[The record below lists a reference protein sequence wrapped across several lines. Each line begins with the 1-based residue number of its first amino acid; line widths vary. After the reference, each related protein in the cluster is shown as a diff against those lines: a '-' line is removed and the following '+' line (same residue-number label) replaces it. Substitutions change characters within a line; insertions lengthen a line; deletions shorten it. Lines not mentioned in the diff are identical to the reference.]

1 LSKSIR
7 VWRARDYALS
17 VCSNMGLIVDWQTS
31 YSVFE
36 IADKTNGMV
45 ALYRRGNIIRKAYA
59 DVVNAL

>member
-1 LSKSIR
+1 
-7 VWRARDYALS
+7 
-17 VCSNMGLIVDWQTS
+17 MGLIVDWQTS